1 MEIKFLM
8 GYMVVIKEGVHTEE
22 DSDTVITDYIAITH
36 ICIWNRRP
44 N

>member
-8 GYMVVIKEGVHTEE
+8 GYMVVIKKGVHTQE
-22 DSDTVITDYIAITH
+22 DSDTVITDYKVIARVR
-36 ICIWNRRP
+36 IWNCGI

>member
-8 GYMVVIKEGVHTEE
+8 GYTIVIKEGVHSEE
-22 DSDTVITDYIAITH
+22 DADTIITDYIVITH
-36 ICIWNRRP
+36 VHIWNCRP

>member
-8 GYMVVIKEGVHTEE
+8 GYTAVIKEGVHTEE
-22 DSDTVITDYIAITH
+22 SLDTIITDYIVITH
-36 ICIWNRRP
+36 VCIWNYRP

>member
-8 GYMVVIKEGVHTEE
+8 GYTVVIREGVHTEE
-22 DSDTVITDYIAITH
+22 DSDTVITDYIVITH
-36 ICIWNRRP
+36 IRIWNCRP